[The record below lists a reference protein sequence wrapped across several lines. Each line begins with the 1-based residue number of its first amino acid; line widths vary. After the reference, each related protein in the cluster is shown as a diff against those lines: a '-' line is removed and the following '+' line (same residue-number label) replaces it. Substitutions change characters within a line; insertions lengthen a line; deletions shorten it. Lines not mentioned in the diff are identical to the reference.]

1 MKILLLE
8 YITAGG
14 LCGQPLPDSLLRE
27 GLLMRDALFSDFSEI
42 AGVEILTTYDV
53 RVGLPK
59 YANVA
64 VPMDVTSNATE
75 VWQALL
81 QTCDVALVIAP
92 ESDGVLS
99 KLTQLVD
106 SAGVKNLGSMPHAVD
121 LSSNKY
127 KTYHALKNAHILTIP
142 TYTAREFLHPDFFNQ
157 HRSLNESFNHG
168 YVIKPVDG
176 AGCVGTIYFVDATA
190 LQSWLCESPQSTQ
203 LDRLIVQPY
212 QPGTPASISM
222 LCKGGA
228 AWVLSCNQQLIEK
241 HALNGPIQYKGCLV
255 NGLSLQLDAFT
266 KLAQTIAAA
275 IRDLNGYVGVD
286 VIING
291 NHIYVVEINP
301 RITTSYIGLRE
312 SLKCNPAKLILDL
325 GLCEWSSSTFRLPEN
340 MAVNMVEIN
349 LNE

>member
-1 MKILLLE
+1 LKILLLE

-14 LCGQPLPDSLLRE
+14 LCGLPLPDSLLRE
-27 GLLMRDALFSDFSEI
+27 GLLMRDALLSDFSEI
-42 AGVEILTTYDV
+42 ADVEILTTYDV
-53 RVGLPK
+53 RIVLPK

-64 VPMDVTSNATE
+64 VPMDVTSTAVE

-81 QTCDVALVIAP
+81 HTCDVALVIAP

-106 SAGVKNLGSMPHAVD
+106 LAGVKNLGSMLHAVD
-121 LSSNKY
+121 LSGNKY

-168 YVIKPVDG
+168 YVIKPIDG
-176 AGCVGTIYFVDATA
+176 AGCEDAMYFVDAIA
-190 LQSWLCESPQSTQ
+190 LQSWLCMNKQATQ
-203 LDRLIVQPY
+203 LDRLIVQPH
-212 QPGTPASISM
+212 QPGIAASISM
-222 LCKGGA
+222 LCKDGA
-228 AWVLSCNQQLIEK
+228 AWVLSCNQQLIEM

-255 NGLSLQLDAFT
+255 NGLSLQRDTFT

-286 VIING
+286 VIINDD
-291 NHIYVVEINP
+291 HIYVVEINP

-325 GLCEWSSSTFRLPEN
+325 GLCEWPSSIFKLPEN
-340 MAVNMVEIN
+340 MAANMVEIN

>member
-27 GLLMRDALFSDFSEI
+27 GLLMRDALLSDFSEI
-42 AGVEILTTYDV
+42 ADVEILTTYDV

-64 VPMDVTSNATE
+64 VPMDVTSNAAA

-81 QTCDVALVIAP
+81 HTCDVALVIAP

-106 SAGVKNLGSMPHAVD
+106 SAGVKNLGSMLHAVD

-127 KTYHALKNAHILTIP
+127 KTYHALKNAHILTVP

-157 HRSLNESFNHG
+157 HRSLNESFSYG
-168 YVIKPVDG
+168 YVIKPIDG
-176 AGCVGTIYFVDATA
+176 AGCEDTMYFVDITA
-190 LQSWLCESPQSTQ
+190 LQSWLCESQQSTQ

-212 QPGTPASISM
+212 QPGIPASISM

-228 AWVLSCNQQLIEK
+228 AWVLSCNQQLIEM

-255 NGLSLQLDAFT
+255 NGLSLQHDAFT

-286 VIING
+286 VIINDD
-291 NHIYVVEINP
+291 HIYVVEINP

-325 GLCEWSSSTFRLPEN
+325 GLCELSSSAFILPEN
-340 MAVNMVEIN
+340 MATNMVVIN